1 MDALTPPVS
10 PQGGTVI
17 GGPPLV
23 HLEEK
28 VSAVSENV
36 TVKKKSLCEKLLKVA
51 KHCSEEALVDLL
63 DSLLNPSPYSV
74 TKVSTLRIKS
84 IPF

>member
-1 MDALTPPVS
+1 LLVIHSFSLERFNYLHIMDALTPPVS

-36 TVKKKSLCEKLLKVA
+36 TVKKKSLCEKTP
-51 KHCSEEALVDLL
+51 HFEH
-63 DSLLNPSPYSV
+63 
-74 TKVSTLRIKS
+74 
-84 IPF
+84 